1 MQARRANRARTRSA
15 GAGGLP
21 PGALRVPVEAGY
33 LRGLG
38 TLARRVTIRPWRPR
52 NPSLSKDVLPGAGR
66 AHLFRDRERPS
77 ANATRGRR
85 RRQGR
90 RAGGVGSTR
99 GTPKQ
104 AGAPPRAQPGR
115 TRRSPAANPLPSPP
129 QGPPDRRPADP
140 LPGTQGSPA
149 GSRPELHSGRARSSA
164 DPLPGSAPLPR
175 SPPSAAPPP
184 QPPNTS
190 TARAAAQPPRSPA
203 RGPAPATAHVRAP
216 LCAHAP

>member
-1 MQARRANRARTRSA
+1 M
-15 GAGGLP
+15 
-21 PGALRVPVEAGY
+21 EAGY

-38 TLARRVTIRPWRPR
+38 TLARRVTIRPWWPR
-52 NPSLSKDVLPGAGR
+52 NPSLSKDVLPGVGR

-104 AGAPPRAQPGR
+104 AGAPPQAQPGR

-164 DPLPGSAPLPR
+164 DPLPGSAPLPPRGLLPAPRRRR
-175 SPPSAAPPP
+175 SHRTRQRRAPPP
-184 QPPNTS
+184 SRPG
-190 TARAAAQPPRSPA
+190 ARRAALRRPLRMCARPSVRMLRRPSWPPGDPD
-203 RGPAPATAHVRAP
+203 
-216 LCAHAP
+216 